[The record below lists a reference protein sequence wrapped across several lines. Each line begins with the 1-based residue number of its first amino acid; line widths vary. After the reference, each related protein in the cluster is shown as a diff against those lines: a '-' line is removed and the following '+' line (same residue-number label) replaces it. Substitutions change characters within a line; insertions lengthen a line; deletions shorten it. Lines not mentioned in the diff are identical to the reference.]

1 MSRLL
6 KRFGGA
12 MLVGLLMIL
21 ATPAQR
27 ASAQPGISV
36 SFQTFYDQLSPHGQ
50 WIDDPTHGYVWTP
63 RGVGRDFRPYYS
75 GGRWAMT
82 SYGNTWVSDYAW
94 GWAPFHYGRW
104 TYDPFYGWMWV
115 PGTTWGPAWVS
126 WRGGGEYYGWAP
138 MGPGININISIGPRY
153 SPPMDWWTFVPCNRL
168 YHGGGYGRYWR
179 GAQYNNT
186 YINNTTII
194 NNTYINN
201 NNTYVVGPRRDEYQR
216 RTGQRVQMYDVRN
229 DNKPGR
235 SSIRGNSVNLYRPT
249 VREERNAKYRPS
261 NAIRAERA
269 IGSNDNRG
277 RGNDQLRTTDQG
289 RNGRVAEAQ
298 RGGAEANRQIQM
310 NDRNN
315 RMREVQQPREA
326 QAQTERNTRMREM
339 QQQREAQAQNERNNR
354 MREAQQQRQGE
365 QRNRYQ
371 AQADRQQ
378 QEVRRAQQQRA
389 VEQRAQ
395 QQQQIERSRQQR
407 WENNQ
412 PQQRSMNRG
421 GAQRMERSQPQARPQ
436 NNERRSGGAENRGR
450 R

>member
-1 MSRLL
+1 
-6 KRFGGA
+6 
-12 MLVGLLMIL
+12 
-21 ATPAQR
+21 
-27 ASAQPGISV
+27 
-36 SFQTFYDQLSPHGQ
+36 
-50 WIDDPTHGYVWTP
+50 
-63 RGVGRDFRPYYS
+63 
-75 GGRWAMT
+75 
-82 SYGNTWVSDYAW
+82 
-94 GWAPFHYGRW
+94 
-104 TYDPFYGWMWV
+104 
-115 PGTTWGPAWVS
+115 
-126 WRGGGEYYGWAP
+126 

-326 QAQTERNTRMREM
+326 QAQ
-339 QQQREAQAQNERNNR
+339 NERNNR